1 MKKNNQLLSPGK
13 EPAKRARERKPISP
27 ETKKKALII
36 AVASFVN
43 ILIYFGIVPQIPSS
57 IAQFSIHIAY
67 MLIFSITLVIY
78 VIYNRAFTRKSITI
92 EMLPD
97 VWTQEQKVAYI
108 LDGEERL
115 KRSKWMLYI
124 IIPFLVPVGADAF
137 ILFVWDPYL
146 STMFTSLMGGIS

>member
-1 MKKNNQLLSPGK
+1 MKKNNKLPNLQRTPSK
-13 EPAKRARERKPISP
+13 RPAEKKPISP
-27 ETKKKALII
+27 EVKRKAIII
-36 AVASFVN
+36 ALASLVN
-43 ILIYFGIVPQIPSS
+43 LLVYFGVVPQIKSS
-57 IAQFSIHIAY
+57 IAQFAIHIAY

-78 VIYNRAFTRKSITI
+78 IIYNRAFTRKNITI

-97 VWTQEQKVAYI
+97 VWTHQQKIEYL

-115 KRSKWMLYI
+115 KKSKWLLYI

-146 STMFTSLMGGIS
+146 SGMFSSIIGGIS